1 MRLLICG
8 GRDFA
13 DWAFFATTMLD
24 TISEFPEISM
34 IVHGDADGADTMA
47 YDWAK
52 QVGIQQ
58 VRIPANWVGEGK
70 SAGPK
75 RNALMLELIN
85 PDLVLAFPTP
95 KSRGTYDMTRRSDKA
110 GIECRIHKR

>member
-8 GRDFA
+8 GRDFN
-13 DWAFFATTMLD
+13 DWEFFVATMLD
-24 TISEFPEISM
+24 TITEFPEIDL

-52 QVGIQQ
+52 KVGIQQ

-75 RNALMLELIN
+75 RNALMIELIN
-85 PDLVLAFPTP
+85 PDLVLAFPTD
-95 KSRGTYDMTRRSDKA
+95 KSRGTYDMTRKADKA
-110 GIECRIHKR
+110 RIEHRVHRR